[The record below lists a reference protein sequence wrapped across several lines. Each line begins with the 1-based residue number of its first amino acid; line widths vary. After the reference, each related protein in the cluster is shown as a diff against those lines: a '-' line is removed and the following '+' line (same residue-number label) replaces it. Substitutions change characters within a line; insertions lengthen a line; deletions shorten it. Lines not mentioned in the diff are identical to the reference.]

1 MIQRIQTI
9 WLLLAAV
16 FALLTFKLPFYI
28 GTDQT
33 GVVSFQLTATANVLL
48 SIVTAFVATVAFLT
62 IFFFNK
68 RMLQI
73 RLSALGILLELLVL
87 FLYYHEVKTLTSGS
101 LTLWSVFS
109 FAILLFFFLAIKRIS
124 KDEKLIK
131 ESDRL
136 R

>member
-1 MIQRIQTI
+1 MIQRFQTI
-9 WLLLAAV
+9 WLLLAVV

-28 GTDQT
+28 GTDQS
-33 GVVSFQLTATANVLL
+33 GVASFQVTAMANLLL
-48 SIVTAFVATVAFLT
+48 SIVTVFVATVAFLT

-68 RMLQI
+68 RMLQV

-87 FLYYHEVKTLTSGS
+87 FLYYHEVKTFTSGS

-109 FAILLFFFLAIKRIS
+109 FAILLFFFLAIRGIS
-124 KDEKLIK
+124 KDEKVRR
-131 ESDRL
+131 ERDRL